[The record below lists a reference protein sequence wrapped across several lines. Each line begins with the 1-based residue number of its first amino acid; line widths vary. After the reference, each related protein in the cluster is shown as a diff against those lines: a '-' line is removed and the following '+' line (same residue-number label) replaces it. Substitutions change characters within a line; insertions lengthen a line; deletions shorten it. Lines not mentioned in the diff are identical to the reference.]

1 MDSKSI
7 LVGIVIGI
15 LVGGVVGYT
24 SVPAPDYTPYE
35 NQITQFQSQVLSL
48 SSEIDDLEYQLME
61 APSQEDYNELQ
72 QQVSILE
79 ASVNS
84 ADFNINL
91 LTEEVA
97 SLESEISDFEAP
109 VEFEF
114 VTVSFSRPEDT
125 SSLLQYWIGKAN
137 VTIQLMVML
146 ITQDELASSL
156 IDAHERGVD
165 VDVIIDDDWVSSS
178 GSDYQGILDAGIDIR
193 GDERGGLMHHKVM
206 IIDGYI
212 VVVGS
217 YNWSASAEDSN
228 DENLL
233 VLKSTVIATQ
243 YLEEFDRILAQTSY
257 QAPTTTYS
265 LSISVSGSGSISPSV
280 GSYSYSAGSSVSVS
294 VAPSSG
300 WDFSYWLLD
309 GENSGSQN
317 PKVVSMDEDHTI
329 RAVFVEGPSSPPSQ
343 YTLTISKSGSG
354 FTSPSTED
362 HSYDEGMSV
371 SVTATP
377 GSGWDFDHWILDG
390 QNVGGQNPYGL
401 TMNDDYTLTAV
412 FEEEPQQQVYVV
424 INEVE
429 QNPSGNDNYG
439 SVYEW
444 VELYNKGSSAADI
457 SGWTLTATGGTP
469 VTKTI
474 AQGTVLQ
481 PGQRKIIQSGSQ
493 WLDNSGER
501 VVLKDDQGTTKD
513 QTPTLNDDDNDDRSW
528 QRSSDGGSS
537 WVFRTS
543 TKNSSN

>member
-35 NQITQFQSQVLSL
+35 DQIAQFQSLALSL
-48 SSEIDDLEYQLME
+48 SGEIVDLEYQLME
-61 APSQEDYNELQ
+61 APSQEDYIDLQ
-72 QQVSILE
+72 RQVSILE

-84 ADFNINL
+84 ADFYINL

-165 VDVIIDDDWVSSS
+165 VDVIIDDDWYSSP
-178 GSDYQGILDAGIDIR
+178 GSDYQDILDAGIDIR
-193 GDERGGLMHHKVM
+193 GDERGGFMHHKVM

-212 VVVGS
+212 VVTGS

-233 VLKSTVIATQ
+233 ILKSTVIATE
-243 YLEEFDRILAQTSY
+243 YLEEFDRILAQTSS
-257 QAPTTTYS
+257 QTPTTTYS
-265 LSISVSGSGSISPSV
+265 LSISVSGSGSTSPSV
-280 GSYSYSAGSSVSVS
+280 GSHSYSAGSSVSVS
-294 VAPSSG
+294 AAPSSG

-309 GENSGSQN
+309 GGNSGS
-317 PKVVSMDEDHTI
+317 
-329 RAVFVEGPSSPPSQ
+329 
-343 YTLTISKSGSG
+343 
-354 FTSPSTED
+354 
-362 HSYDEGMSV
+362 
-371 SVTATP
+371 
-377 GSGWDFDHWILDG
+377 
-390 QNVGGQNPYGL
+390 QNPYGL
-401 TMNDDYTLTAV
+401 TMNDDHTLTAV
-412 FEEEPQQQVYVV
+412 FEEEPQQQVNVV

-481 PGQRKIIQSGSQ
+481 PGQRKIVQSGSQ
-493 WLDNSGER
+493 WLDNSGES

-528 QRSSDGGSS
+528 QRSSDGGIS

>member
-15 LVGGVVGYT
+15 FVGGVVGYT

-35 NQITQFQSQVLSL
+35 IQITQFQSQALSL
-48 SSEIDDLEYQLME
+48 SCEIDDLEYQLME
-61 APSQEDYNELQ
+61 ALSQEDYIELQ

-79 ASVNS
+79 ASVYS

-137 VTIQLMVML
+137 STIQLMVML

-165 VDVIIDDDWVSSS
+165 VDVIIDDDWYSSS
-178 GSDYQGILDAGIDIR
+178 GSDYQDILDAGIDIR

-233 VLKSTVIATQ
+233 VLKSTVIATE
-243 YLEEFDRILAQTSY
+243 YLEEFDRILAQTSS
-257 QAPTTTYS
+257 QTPTTTYS
-265 LSISVSGSGSISPSV
+265 LSISVSGSGSTSPSV
-280 GSYSYSAGSSVSVS
+280 GSYSYSAGSSISVS
-294 VAPSSG
+294 AAPSSG

-309 GENSGSQN
+309 GENVGS
-317 PKVVSMDEDHTI
+317 
-329 RAVFVEGPSSPPSQ
+329 
-343 YTLTISKSGSG
+343 
-354 FTSPSTED
+354 
-362 HSYDEGMSV
+362 
-371 SVTATP
+371 
-377 GSGWDFDHWILDG
+377 
-390 QNVGGQNPYGL
+390 QNPYGL
-401 TMNDDYTLTAV
+401 TMNDDHTLTAM
-412 FEEEPQQQVYVV
+412 FEEEPQQQVNVV

-457 SGWTLTATGGTP
+457 SGWTLTATGGTS

-493 WLDNSGER
+493 WLDNSGES
-501 VVLKDDQGTTKD
+501 VVLKDDQGTIKD